1 MNNTDTPV
9 LTIQVFR
16 DEQRFLARVEAR
28 SPHDEDRQWHPMELF
43 SGNTA
48 IAAANE
54 AVAEVTRIGEHSKR
68 GRKPNG
74 YDVARWLVSSLTP

>member
-1 MNNTDTPV
+1 
-9 LTIQVFR
+9 
-16 DEQRFLARVEAR
+16 
-28 SPHDEDRQWHPMELF
+28 MELF